1 MNHNPLLRSTLAVL
15 FTLVLPLLTARAQQ
29 GAIQTLTEYF
39 DLVISGN
46 YESATYMW
54 SEQAQERA
62 NRFGISYTD
71 IPIRCDCTSP
81 VVRQVDAVRGHL
93 FPAVKQSENLA
104 SDTVVRLQFSNVIGG
119 NLMEWYYYAQKMGAY
134 YSLIYPQDFYG
145 RSWPVV
151 KTKYFRIHV
160 HPDVRALLNPVIIE
174 EADRF
179 VERMADSLKLG
190 KSQLAEIALAKVE
203 YFFCESEE
211 TIKAITGKTSKGL
224 LDLASNDII
233 SADFPHYHELVH
245 LLVAIKLK
253 EVPLVTL
260 PLLREGIAVRYGGR
274 WGKRVTAL
282 MDLGV
287 YLYREKLVELDSIV
301 TVSGFE
307 SSAGAD
313 IAYPVAGLFASWI
326 IDRSGLQGF
335 FELYRQF
342 SRSDGSLDTLNHL
355 EIRRM
360 MAEGLRLPDWAAVQ
374 DGFSAYLDST
384 ADRIAMARPGAVKS
398 GKELIH
404 TDRVTVKLDKGWL
417 SFEFAPDPSKE
428 VTEGN
433 LLFGKDPRL
442 VNAHSPLFD
451 EQYQLGYPFAG
462 FRYGVRVDQNE
473 AGLYDYGT
481 NELVAK
487 YIWGITPSDD
497 YYSASDKRVRVRF
510 KTCLVGKTLPESNDI
525 LLLPR

>member
-1 MNHNPLLRSTLAVL
+1 MSYNLLLRSTIAVL
-15 FTLVLPLLTARAQQ
+15 SVLMLPVLPVMAQQ
-29 GAIQTLTEYF
+29 GAIQMLTEYF
-39 DLVISGN
+39 DLVTSGN

-54 SEQAQERA
+54 SAQAQERA
-62 NRFGISYTD
+62 NRFGVMYTD

-81 VVRQVDAVRGHL
+81 VVRNVNAVRGHL
-93 FPAVKQSENLA
+93 TPAVKQAENLA
-104 SDTVVRLQFSNVIGG
+104 SDTVIRLQFSNVIGDDPVQ
-119 NLMEWYYYAQKMGAY
+119 WYYYAQREDNY

-145 RSWPVV
+145 RAWPIVE
-151 KTKYFRIHV
+151 TKYFRIHV
-160 HPDVRALLNPVIIE
+160 HPDIRAFLNPVITE

-179 VERMADSLKLG
+179 VERTADSLKMG
-190 KSQLAEIALAKVE
+190 KNRLAEIAQAKIE

-211 TIKAITGKTSKGL
+211 TIKAITGQTTKGL

-245 LLVAIKLK
+245 LLVAVKLK
-253 EVPLVTL
+253 DVPLVTL

-301 TVSGFE
+301 TVPGFE

-313 IAYPVAGLFASWI
+313 IAYPVAGLFASWVL
-326 IDRSGLQGF
+326 DRSGMQGF

-355 EIRRM
+355 EVRRM
-360 MAEGLRLPDWAAVQ
+360 LAEGLRLPDWAAVQ
-374 DGFSAYLDST
+374 AGFSAYLDSA
-384 ADRIAMARPGAVKS
+384 ADQVAMARPGAVAG

-404 TDRVTVKLDKGWL
+404 TDRVTIKLEKEWL

-433 LLFGKDPRL
+433 LLFGKDARL
-442 VNAHSPLFD
+442 VNTWSPLFD
-451 EQYQLGYPFAG
+451 EQYQQGYPYLG

-473 AGLYDYGT
+473 AGLYDYAT

-487 YIWGITPSDD
+487 YIWGITPSEAYFDP
-497 YYSASDKRVRVRF
+497 SDRKVRVKFR
-510 KTCLVGKTLPESNDI
+510 TCLLGKTTPTLNDFF
-525 LLLPR
+525 LLPH